1 MKKQEQRTMVKNIT
15 YSAIKQP
22 KRSEHRASMQDN
34 NLHSDDGK
42 LTRRKHMEEIQ
53 LQGIG
58 KRPAISTNA
67 LHIGDTIVWNFGYK
81 SEVVGIHP
89 TKSGK
94 QINFDLK
101 SLQNG
106 EINVRRMGGE
116 RLVAVE
122 SVKRK

>member
-1 MKKQEQRTMVKNIT
+1 
-15 YSAIKQP
+15 
-22 KRSEHRASMQDN
+22 
-34 NLHSDDGK
+34 
-42 LTRRKHMEEIQ
+42 MEKSIQ

-58 KRPAISTNA
+58 KCPAINTA
-67 LHIGDTIVWNFGYK
+67 KLQIGDVIVWNFGYK

-89 TKSGK
+89 TKFGK

-106 EINVRRMGGE
+106 EINVRHMGCE

-122 SVKRK
+122 SVGIG

>member
-1 MKKQEQRTMVKNIT
+1 MK
-15 YSAIKQP
+15 
-22 KRSEHRASMQDN
+22 
-34 NLHSDDGK
+34 
-42 LTRRKHMEEIQ
+42 EIQ

-58 KRPAISTNA
+58 KRQAINTA
-67 LHIGDTIVWNFGYK
+67 ELQIGDIILWNFGYK
-81 SEVVGIHP
+81 SQVVGIHP

>member
-1 MKKQEQRTMVKNIT
+1 MN
-15 YSAIKQP
+15 
-22 KRSEHRASMQDN
+22 
-34 NLHSDDGK
+34 
-42 LTRRKHMEEIQ
+42 EIQ

-81 SEVVGIHP
+81 SEVVGIHH

-94 QINFDLK
+94 QINFDLR
-101 SLQNG
+101 SLEDG
-106 EINVRRMGGE
+106 VIRTRRMGCD

-122 SVKRK
+122 SVSV

>member
-1 MKKQEQRTMVKNIT
+1 
-15 YSAIKQP
+15 
-22 KRSEHRASMQDN
+22 
-34 NLHSDDGK
+34 
-42 LTRRKHMEEIQ
+42 MEKSIQ